1 MNKKY
6 KKLGLSILLDIIG
19 LIPIPLLDV
28 AWAPISGYIMTKMYK
43 GTKGKIAGVVSFL
56 EEILP
61 LDIIPT
67 FTIMWIYNYVIQKED
82 MKIDDNN
89 ASEKTTIIDV

>member
-6 KKLGLSILLDIIG
+6 IKLVLSILLDIIG
-19 LIPIPLLDV
+19 LIPIPFLDLV
-28 AWAPISGYIMTKMYK
+28 WAPISGYLMIKIYK
-43 GTKGKIAGVVSFL
+43 GRVGKIAGFISFL

-67 FTIMWIYNYVIQKED
+67 FTLMWLYIYVFKKEGSQKKE
-82 MKIDDNN
+82 
-89 ASEKTTIIDV
+89 EIIIEV

>member
-6 KKLGLSILLDIIG
+6 KKLALSVFLDIIG
-19 LIPIPLLDV
+19 LIPIPFLDLV
-28 AWAPISGYIMTKMYK
+28 WAPISGFLMTKIYK
-43 GTKGKIAGVVSFL
+43 GRNGKIAGIVGFL

-67 FTIMWIYNYVIQKED
+67 FTIMWFYTHVFKKEVSQKKED
-82 MKIDDNN
+82 I
-89 ASEKTTIIDV
+89 STVV

>member
-6 KKLGLSILLDIIG
+6 IKLVLSIFLDIIG
-19 LIPIPLLDV
+19 LIPIPFLDLV
-28 AWAPISGYIMTKMYK
+28 WAPISGYLMTKIYK
-43 GTKGKIAGVVSFL
+43 GRVGKIAGFISFL

-67 FTIMWIYNYVIQKED
+67 FTIMWFYTHVFKKEGSQKKED
-82 MKIDDNN
+82 I
-89 ASEKTTIIDV
+89 SIVV